1 MDGKGSELLV
11 SMEENFENHDDK
23 TQQDNVSNKED
34 PQITHSNGSSLQNL
48 ESTSQSNLNI
58 TNVEEQIPLVKYDL
72 LKENNKH

>member
-1 MDGKGSELLV
+1 MDGKGSEFLV
-11 SMEENFENHDDK
+11 SMEENFENHDYK

-48 ESTSQSNLNI
+48 ESTSQSNLNN
-58 TNVEEQIPLVKYDL
+58 TNDEEQIPLVKYDL